1 MLPLILIPMVALFY
15 MRTSFFYLSH
25 GFGIFSKI
33 FSLFFFLTFLFQFP
47 AWEFYKSHL
56 WALLCYPCSHILIAI
71 HPVRGG
77 GAVYLGSPSWCSSS
91 LPPLPGELGTPPL
104 ALSQTLGTV
113 MRTLQP
119 CRWHGR
125 GVGALEAS
133 PYLGASSTQGIWHIA
148 DLEDAH

>member
-1 MLPLILIPMVALFY
+1 MLPLIMIHGSLVLYENFILLFI
-15 MRTSFFYLSH
+15 SWFSNIFQNFF
-25 GFGIFSKI
+25 FI
-33 FSLFFFLTFLFQFP
+33 FFLTFLFQFP
-47 AWEFYKSHL
+47 AWEFYKLHL

-71 HPVRGG
+71 HPVRGAG
-77 GAVYLGSPSWCSSS
+77 LSTWEARPDALLPYPHSLVSWV
-91 LPPLPGELGTPPL
+91 PPPL